1 MATVPQTKNVDLL
14 RPQTGCVAS
23 RLAMRVGGRACLV
36 RVTPIVRIEDVLG
49 CHADLQLAA
58 EQEACVATGE
68 AALVAELLEARMIA
82 PPRPRRRRDRAV
94 SSRAVFYAA
103 AEG

>member
-1 MATVPQTKNVDLL
+1 MTTVPQTENAGLL
-14 RPQTGCVAS
+14 RPQTGCVAR
-23 RLAMRVGGRACLV
+23 RLVMRVGDQECLV
-36 RVTPIVRIEDVLG
+36 RVTPLVRIEDVLDCG
-49 CHADLQLAA
+49 ADLQLAA
-58 EQEACVATGE
+58 EQEACVAIGE